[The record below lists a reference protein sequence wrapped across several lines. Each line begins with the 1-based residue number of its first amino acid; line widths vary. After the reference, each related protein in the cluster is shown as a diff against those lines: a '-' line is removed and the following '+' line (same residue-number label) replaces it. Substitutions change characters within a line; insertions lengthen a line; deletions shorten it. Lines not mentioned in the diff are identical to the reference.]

1 MTAPLPALATR
12 DTLDA
17 RLERAVQAVRSA
29 EEQRDRALH
38 AAEVAADRLWDAID
52 AGHPP
57 REIAVLRRLHDKAQ
71 ARARAAIMAFV
82 AAKDALDALAAPD
95 PPDPEAA

>member
-38 AAEVAADRLWDAID
+38 AAEVAAERLWEAID
-52 AGHPP
+52 AGRSP
-57 REIAVLRRLHDKAQ
+57 REIAVLHALHDRAET
-71 ARARAAIMAFV
+71 RARAAIMAV
-82 AAKDALDALAAPD
+82 VVAKDALNALAAPD